1 MSTIEERV
9 LDLERRAAKS
19 DKKHEK
25 TKRRLKDVQGR
36 LKAAQTRIRSLE
48 KELAKIKFRDLLN
61 AFRLSLV
68 KTFAGSIPCRNQ
80 SDDSPAARLKFWSK
94 RDRAEEFIDN
104 LVRMASSGGRNNP
117 VAALITQISDD
128 KAKFLRVI
136 DLCRSKVKEE
146 YDKLAHALDILGSE
160 VSREQFDTDA
170 AKKVAAD
177 LSTDIEESAV
187 AMVDYLTSE
196 TMVWPVESSSD
207 LGQSVRK
214 KPKISH

>member
-25 TKRRLKDVQGR
+25 TKRRLKEVQ
-36 LKAAQTRIRSLE
+36 

-196 TMVWPVESSSD
+196 AMVWPVESSSD
-207 LGQSVRK
+207 LGQSARK